1 MRPTTWAP
9 IDPVGDEARIRRLVA
24 AAQAGDRDAMHA
36 LYVAFAPGL
45 RAYLAPVVGRHDAE
59 DVTQQ
64 VFAKLMAELRHY
76 RPGPAPFSSWLLR
89 VARNLGID
97 HLRRSRMV
105 PCAEVRP
112 RDAAADD
119 AGREC
124 ADSLR
129 EALAGLP
136 PAQRKV
142 LLLRHLV
149 GLSTD
154 EIAATLGRSVRSVH
168 CLHNRGRSSART
180 ALDRLGA
187 GPVTTRPA
195 VADDW
200 PGTTPIAA

>member
-1 MRPTTWAP
+1 MTTCVST
-9 IDPVGDEARIRRLVA
+9 DPVGDEARVRRLVA
-24 AAQAGDRDAMHA
+24 AAQSGDRDAMHA

-45 RAYLAPVVGRHDAE
+45 RAYLTPVVGRHDAE

-64 VFAKLMAELRHY
+64 VFAKLMDELPHY
-76 RPGPAPFSSWLLR
+76 RAGAAPFSAWLLR

-112 RDAAADD
+112 CDAAADD
-119 AGREC
+119 AGRACTE
-124 ADSLR
+124 SLR

-149 GLSTD
+149 GLSAD
-154 EIAATLGRSVRSVH
+154 EIATSLGRSVRAVH
-168 CLHNRGRSSART
+168 CLHHRGRSAART
-180 ALDRLGA
+180 ALDGLGA

-195 VADDW
+195 VAEDS
-200 PGTTPIAA
+200 PRAAPIAA